1 MTTTLDS
8 RQLLAFATLAR
19 CGSFTQTA
27 KDLHLTQSA
36 ISHAIKALEQ
46 DVGVPLFDRVG
57 KRVFLTAAGELLR
70 PPAERILRE
79 MHDTRTALE
88 EAGSWGRG
96 RLRAGASVTTCQYLL
111 PTVLREFRQSFP
123 DCALRME
130 PGDGPRM
137 VELLRSNRID
147 LAVMLEPAKEEG
159 LEFRRLFTDELRVLV
174 SPMHAW
180 ARAGR
185 VPGEALA
192 KETLLVYNKGSYTEA
207 LLDEHLRAAG
217 LEPGDTMEL
226 GSMEAIKE
234 LAKVGVGAGVVAPWV
249 ARRELE
255 EGSLVSLPLPGGK
268 LKRVWG
274 VAHLRGR
281 KLSLAEETFAG
292 LCEAVAQTVDAG

>member
-1 MTTTLDS
+1 MTSTLDS

-36 ISHAIKALEQ
+36 ISHTIKALEQ
-46 DVGVPLFDRVG
+46 DVGIPLFERVG
-57 KRVFLTAAGELLR
+57 KRVFLTEAGELLR
-70 PPAERILRE
+70 PAAERILRE

-88 EAGSWGRG
+88 EAGTWGRG
-96 RLRAGASVTTCQYLL
+96 RLRIGASVTTCQHLL

-137 VELLRSNRID
+137 VELLRSNQVD

-159 LEFRRLFTDELRVLV
+159 LAFRRLFSDELRVLV

-185 VPGEALA
+185 VSGDALA
-192 KETLLVYNKGSYTEA
+192 KETLIVYNKGSYTDA
-207 LLDEHLRAAG
+207 LLTDHLRSAG
-217 LEPGDTMEL
+217 LQLGDTMEL

-234 LAKVGVGAGVVAPWV
+234 LAKVGVGAGVLAPWV
-249 ARRELE
+249 ARRELA
-255 EGSLVSLPLPGGK
+255 EGSLVALPMPGGK